1 MATIINASTSAGLVQ
16 TADTSGDLNIQSGGS
31 TIVAVSST
39 GAAVTGTLSASGAFT
54 PNQTT
59 GIVGTTTNN
68 DASVGYV
75 GEYVSSTLAIGSA
88 TALTTNTAKNIT
100 SISLTAGDWDV
111 SGWIGLD
118 GAATTNITRIMGN
131 ANATTATIDNYIIGY
146 NDISYTTAGST
157 LFSAGIGSLPLPSKR
172 FSLSATT
179 TIYLVGKVTFT
190 ISTASGFG
198 YITARRVR

>member
-75 GEYVSSTLAIGSA
+75 AEYVSSTLAIGSA